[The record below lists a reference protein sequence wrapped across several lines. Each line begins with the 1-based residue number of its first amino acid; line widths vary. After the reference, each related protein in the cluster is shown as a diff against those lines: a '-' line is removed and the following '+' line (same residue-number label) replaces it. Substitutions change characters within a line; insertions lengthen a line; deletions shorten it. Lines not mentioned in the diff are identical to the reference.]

1 MTRFIPSYAERYDE
15 QQISEITARFGVPP
29 LVARALIRRGA
40 LGHAEYEAC
49 MLRLFRL
56 HPAPHGPPEG
66 IDTEYAKGGA

>member
-1 MTRFIPSYAERYDE
+1 MRGDGPAKETGQGNREEALLY
-15 QQISEITARFGVPP
+15 
-29 LVARALIRRGA
+29 LVESSAFLALYRRGA
-40 LGHAEYEAC
+40 LGKAEYEAC